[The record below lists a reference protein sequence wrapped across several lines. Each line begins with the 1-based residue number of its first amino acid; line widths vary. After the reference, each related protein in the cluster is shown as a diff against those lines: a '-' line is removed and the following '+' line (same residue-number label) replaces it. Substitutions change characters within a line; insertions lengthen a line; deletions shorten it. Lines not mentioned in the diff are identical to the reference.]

1 MAQNKE
7 KGYHKKC
14 DFGKVQFAKRVYQRF
29 HKPTAGHVGERFA
42 RHFGNT
48 VASLGELQWRSSWIL
63 K

>member
-48 VASLGELQWRSSWIL
+48 VASLGELQ
-63 K
+63 